1 MMNNN
6 PIMHQ
11 ASILFLI
18 MAVGFYAKKRR
29 ILTND
34 LIKGLTEL
42 LLNITVPLLTIASF
56 HFDFSH
62 KLLQNIGV
70 IFAGSFGIHT
80 LAFFL
85 SKILFTR
92 YPQNEKKVLQ
102 FSTVFSNC
110 AFMGFPV
117 LVSIYGK
124 IGILYGSVY
133 VVPFTIFLWS
143 AGILIYSGKKDSK
156 SLWRIILNPG
166 IVAVIIGLFIFSF
179 SVKLPA
185 PIYQAI
191 DLIGSMTTPLAMII
205 IGAMLASLKLKEVF
219 GGLAVYYGTVI
230 RLLLTPILALGILK
244 LLGMKGVL
252 LGVCVIATAMPTAAN
267 TVIFAEKFNGDATF
281 ASRIVFVSTLFS
293 MLTIPALL
301 FLIKYI
307 S

>member
-1 MMNNN
+1 MNNN
-6 PIMHQ
+6 PIFHQ
-11 ASILFLI
+11 ALILFLI

-42 LLNITVPLLTIASF
+42 LINITVPLLTIASF
-56 HFDFSH
+56 NFDFSP
-62 KLLQNIGV
+62 KLLYNIGV
-70 IFAGSFGIHT
+70 IFAGSLGIHT

-85 SKILFTR
+85 SKILFNKCA
-92 YPQNEKKVLQ
+92 QNEKKVLQ

-133 VVPFTIFLWS
+133 VVPFTIFLWTV
-143 AGILIYSGKKDSK
+143 GIWIYRGQRDSN
-156 SLWRIILNPG
+156 SLGRIILNPG
-166 IVAVIIGLFIFSF
+166 IVAVIIGLIIFSF
-179 SVKLPA
+179 SIKLPT
-185 PIYQAI
+185 PLYQAI

-205 IGAMLASLKLKEVF
+205 IGAMLAGLKIKEVF
-219 GGLAVYYGTVI
+219 GGLAIYYGTLI
-230 RLLLTPILALGILK
+230 RLLLTPILVLGILI

-252 LGVCVIATAMPTAAN
+252 LGVCVISTAMPTAAN

-293 MLTIPALL
+293 ILTIPALL
-301 FLIKYI
+301 FLVGKF
-307 S
+307 